1 MLTVLSYTV
10 LMLLHSLWLLTL
22 LQPHMSLYQFG
33 CTQILSRAFSLP
45 FKEISG
51 CNSKQAVNAPKW
63 HCSAFTEVQWE
74 QNWMCCRNCTP
85 CKPHSSNFVSPVCI
99 CCWKGRIRR
108 GRRGEKQLSSERQQ
122 EMIASYKAVR
132 IGEDLFELWDH
143 VGGRA
148 REN

>member
-1 MLTVLSYTV
+1 
-10 LMLLHSLWLLTL
+10 
-22 LQPHMSLYQFG
+22 
-33 CTQILSRAFSLP
+33 
-45 FKEISG
+45 
-51 CNSKQAVNAPKW
+51 
-63 HCSAFTEVQWE
+63 
-74 QNWMCCRNCTP
+74 
-85 CKPHSSNFVSPVCI
+85 VCI

-108 GRRGEKQLSSERQQ
+108 GRRGEKQLPSERQQ

>member
-1 MLTVLSYTV
+1 
-10 LMLLHSLWLLTL
+10 
-22 LQPHMSLYQFG
+22 
-33 CTQILSRAFSLP
+33 
-45 FKEISG
+45 
-51 CNSKQAVNAPKW
+51 
-63 HCSAFTEVQWE
+63 
-74 QNWMCCRNCTP
+74 
-85 CKPHSSNFVSPVCI
+85 VSPVCI

-108 GRRGEKQLSSERQQ
+108 GRRGEKQLPSERQQ